1 MYDCISNL
9 SRKGKHNLGY
19 DLLPRDHSKHCQS
32 ESDGLDCAIQVK
44 RTYKK
49 FKFHP
54 DTGSKS
60 FSMQQVQKNDTV
72 TVTLTGT
79 LDNETIFDTIDESD
93 PLVIQLGEEGV
104 PKPIQRILLGMQVGE
119 MRKVHLEAEE
129 GEFGIRRSDLLQE
142 IPKNQFTD
150 KIEPK
155 VGLVLSMNVEKANVT
170 HQVPATIVEIKND
183 SIMIDY
189 NHPLAGHPLNY
200 EITVI
205 EINSN

>member
-1 MYDCISNL
+1 
-9 SRKGKHNLGY
+9 
-19 DLLPRDHSKHCQS
+19 
-32 ESDGLDCAIQVK
+32 
-44 RTYKK
+44 
-49 FKFHP
+49 
-54 DTGSKS
+54 
-60 FSMQQVQKNDTV
+60 MQQVQKNDTV